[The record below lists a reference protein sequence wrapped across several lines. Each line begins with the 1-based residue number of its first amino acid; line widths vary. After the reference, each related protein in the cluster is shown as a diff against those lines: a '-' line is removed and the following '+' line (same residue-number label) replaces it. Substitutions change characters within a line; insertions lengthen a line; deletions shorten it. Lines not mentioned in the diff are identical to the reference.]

1 MTRRLAA
8 ALVGVLLTQ
17 AVPVIAQQAHTGPEA
32 TQARLRSTLRGFYFS
47 LAHRDWNALSQDIL
61 PAKIVAN
68 RHFPEALAL
77 SSSSARATCSADA
90 ADVDQARITFEGD
103 WADAAVPRC
112 AQTAEGTD
120 EFRFIHYQNRW
131 WIVYIALWSAR
142 SS

>member
-8 ALVGVLLTQ
+8 ALIGVLLTWV
-17 AVPVIAQQAHTGPEA
+17 VPVIAQQTHIEPEA
-32 TQARLRSTLRGFYFS
+32 AQARLRSTLRGFYFS

-68 RHFPEALAL
+68 KHFPEGLAL
-77 SSSSARATCSADA
+77 SSPSARATCSADV
-90 ADVDQARITFEGD
+90 ADVDQARITFDGD
-103 WADAAVPRC
+103 WADVAVPRC
-112 AQTAEGTD
+112 AQAAEGTD
-120 EFRFIHYQNRW
+120 EFHFIHYQGRW